1 MKKRSLNAL
10 RISLSSALALALLF
24 AVSCAPERID
34 GVAPDKDRIDYH
46 IDSTSYESMCSS
58 TPKRISESIGSAI
71 TIDAKVD
78 LPSSLPPTSLSAES
92 RRIDKRAEKVAKVL
106 LGNAPYATESF
117 QSDDTR
123 WNDKEDMTDRYFET
137 EDAILYVGPDSIFYQ
152 RKNFEERYVGT
163 GADAPVTESVAP
175 FKEEELEGFSSQEAI
190 AHVEE
195 ILNAIGI
202 QDIASIN
209 AYALHAMQMQEIK
222 DAYVAEMG
230 DSFPESEGGDDANTS
245 DEGRMGQE
253 LSASAYT
260 NEDEMYSVHVQL
272 AIGSVPL
279 EASTFGMR
287 YNMSASY
294 ECLEPCYLRAYV
306 GREGVRFLTSSN
318 LFNGGSGCETGSEV
332 IVTLDEALNAL
343 AQKYGSIVSSES
355 MRVNRVALEYCPV
368 FDGTSE
374 TGIVLVPAWIFR
386 NADDPD
392 YAIRV
397 NALTAEVI

>member
-10 RISLSSALALALLF
+10 RISLSSVLTLALLL

-34 GVAPDKDRIDYH
+34 GVALNTNRIDHH
-46 IDSTSYESMCSS
+46 IDSTSYESMRSS

-71 TIDAKVD
+71 EIDAEVD
-78 LPSSLPPTSLSAES
+78 FPSSLSPTALNAES
-92 RRIDKRAEKVAKVL
+92 RRIDKQAERVTKVL
-106 LGNAPYATESF
+106 LGDASYATESF

-137 EDAILYVGPDSIFYQ
+137 KDAILYVGPDSIFYQ
-152 RKNFEERYVGT
+152 QKNFEERYVGT

-175 FKEEELEGFSSQEAI
+175 FKKEELEGFSSEEAI
-190 AHVEE
+190 ARVKE
-195 ILNAIGI
+195 ILDAVGI

-209 AYALHAMQMQEIK
+209 AYALHATQMQEIR

-230 DSFPESEGGDDANTS
+230 DSLSGSEGGDDANMGN
-245 DEGRMGQE
+245 EGRMGQE
-253 LSASAYT
+253 MPASAYT

-279 EASTFGMR
+279 EASTYGMR

-294 ECLEPCYLRAYV
+294 DCLEPCYLRAYV

-318 LFNGGSGCETGSEV
+318 LFTGGTACEIGSEV
-332 IVTLDEALNAL
+332 IVSLDEALNAL
-343 AQKYGSIVSSES
+343 VQKYGSIASAEP
-355 MRVNRVALEYCPV
+355 MRVNRVALEYCPI